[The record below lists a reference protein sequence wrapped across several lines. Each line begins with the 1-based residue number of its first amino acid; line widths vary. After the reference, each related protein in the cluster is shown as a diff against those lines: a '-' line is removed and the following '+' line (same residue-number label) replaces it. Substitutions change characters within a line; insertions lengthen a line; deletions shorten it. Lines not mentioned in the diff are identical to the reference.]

1 MSVFVVLGL
10 IISVLH
16 QVIGSEHCLWD
27 YLFLYQVECRTL
39 TW

>member
-16 QVIGSEHCLWD
+16 QVIGS
-27 YLFLYQVECRTL
+27 
-39 TW
+39 